1 MIERYP
7 FFRDTD
13 ERTRAVIGEDAIA
26 ADLSGTY
33 QKPYAVLT
41 QKRLYCKNERG
52 NFITEASS
60 VRSAGMGLLP
70 GRNGF
75 IWGVVA
81 CAGLMFVGIVL
92 LYSLTWRPLLMWGL
106 REDVV
111 ATAVNTKLLIWLGAL
126 AAAFLLLL
134 ILTLKHRLKAAV
146 FAGWAAAVISGIW
159 YGVLADVVA
168 YLASSGFSYILY
180 ALSGLIVLLGLLTLW
195 RDRRRTVFQIVH
207 SAGYYAF
214 NHRRYP
220 AGELKVFTKQVKLM
234 QAGETDG
241 K

>member
-13 ERTRAVIGEDAIA
+13 ERTRAVIGENAIA

-52 NFITEASS
+52 NFITEASA
-60 VRSAGMGLLP
+60 VRSAGVGLLP

-81 CAGLMFVGIVL
+81 CAGLMFVEMVFLYFRAPVMPVLMEPPIDIVIVGVK
-92 LYSLTWRPLLMWGL
+92 P
-106 REDVV
+106 
-111 ATAVNTKLLIWLGAL
+111 KLLICLGAL
-126 AAAFLLLL
+126 AAAFLPLL
-134 ILTLKHRLKAAV
+134 ILTMKQRIKTAV
-146 FAGWAAAVISGIW
+146 FAGWAAAVIGVIGVIWCGISGDFLLS
-159 YGVLADVVA
+159 V
-168 YLASSGFSYILY
+168 FSYILY

-195 RDRRRTVFQIVH
+195 QDRRMTVFQIVH

-220 AGELKVFTKQVKLM
+220 AGELKAFTKQVKLM
-234 QAGETDG
+234 QASGADGE
-241 K
+241 